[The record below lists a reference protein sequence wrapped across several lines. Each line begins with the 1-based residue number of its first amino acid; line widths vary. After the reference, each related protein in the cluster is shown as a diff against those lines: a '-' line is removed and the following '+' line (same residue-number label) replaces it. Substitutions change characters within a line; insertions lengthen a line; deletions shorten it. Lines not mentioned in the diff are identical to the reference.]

1 MPHKQPY
8 ISEANI
14 NHISAKRISIIIL
27 SWNTKDLLKRCLRS
41 IYDGYTIDTHRYKDI
56 NRYKLEIIVVDNGS
70 TDGSVEML
78 KELQTQ
84 NSELRTIFSQSN
96 LGFAKGNNQGIK
108 TANGELVMLLNSDTI
123 VQKGAIEKLVGFY
136 QEQKNKNLAFSP
148 LLLNQDGTIQQQ
160 YYLKFPNLWQ
170 ILFYHNPFLR
180 FLIMKTFLR
189 KLIVN
194 DLRKVQKD
202 EPFELS
208 PLQGAALMAPKEVWQ
223 KVGGLDEDYHFLFE
237 DVDWSW
243 RAQKAGV
250 KLFLVPQ
257 AKVTHFGG
265 ASWQKKNPKVDFN
278 FYCQHFDSFL
288 LFVRKNYGKGKE
300 KIYHR
305 ALLLNFFTRGKLK
318 LFGYFLKNKN

>member
-27 SWNTKDLLKRCLRS
+27 SWNTKELLEQCLKNIPFS
-41 IYDGYTIDTHRYKDI
+41 V
-56 NRYKLEIIVVDNGS
+56 EIIVIDNAS
-70 TDGSVEML
+70 TDSTIRFLDSL
-78 KELQTQ
+78 KWPNLKVIK
-84 NSELRTIFSQSN
+84 NIAN